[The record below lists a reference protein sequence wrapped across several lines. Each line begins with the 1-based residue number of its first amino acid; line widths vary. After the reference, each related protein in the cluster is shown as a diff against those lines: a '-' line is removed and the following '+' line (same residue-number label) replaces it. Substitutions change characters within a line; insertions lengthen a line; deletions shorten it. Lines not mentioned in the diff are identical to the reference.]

1 MKANVPIQQTLYK
14 QAVNANTKYRQM
26 VSRRVMMATALMLS
40 DLFGFG
46 QVRVLRALKGLAEI
60 FDGYAVYSEHMNKD
74 MAAELRDRGIE
85 LPGITDVMEG
95 DI

>member
-1 MKANVPIQQTLYK
+1 MKANLPMQQTLYK
-14 QAVNANTKYRQM
+14 QAVNANIKYRQM
-26 VSRRVMMATALMLS
+26 VSRRIMMATALMLS

-46 QVRVLRALKGLAEI
+46 PVRINRALKGLAEI
-60 FDGYAVYSEHMNKD
+60 FDGYSVYAETMNKD

-85 LPGITDVMEG
+85 LPGITDVKE